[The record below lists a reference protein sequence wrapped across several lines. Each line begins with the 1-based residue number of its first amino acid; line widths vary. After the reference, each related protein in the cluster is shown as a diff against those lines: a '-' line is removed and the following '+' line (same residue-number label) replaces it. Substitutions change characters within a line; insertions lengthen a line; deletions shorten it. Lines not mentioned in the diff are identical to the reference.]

1 MYLQSLIIFVC
12 INMIAVGGLAL
23 LTGYTGIFS
32 CGHAGFMAIGAYT
45 SVIVF
50 KYFGIPYV
58 LAILLGGLASLLIG
72 LFIGYPALCNKME
85 GDAFAICM
93 IGFTAVV
100 RVVISNTKPYFNGAL
115 GISGIPKYSTVWP
128 VMIFTVVL
136 IFLLHNYI
144 RSDYGKNCI
153 AISQQEAAAEMVG
166 INVLKTKV
174 TSLAIS
180 AFYGGVGGGLYAFFA
195 TFLSPSTFA
204 EAKSDDL
211 LAACVLGGICSMSGP
226 LAAAAVL
233 IVVPEVLRFLAQ
245 WRLVF
250 YGLAFV
256 LIMQFKPEG
265 LMGYREFSF
274 KWVRNLFHKIGGKS
288 YGSADVA
295 SKD

>member
-1 MYLQSLIIFVC
+1 MYLESLVIFVC

-32 CGHAGFMAIGAYT
+32 CGHAGFMSIGAYA
-45 SVIVF
+45 SVVLF
-50 KYFGIPYV
+50 RHLGVPYV
-58 LAILLGGLASLLIG
+58 FAILLGGVAAMLIG
-72 LFIGYPALCNKME
+72 LLIGYPALRNKME

-100 RVVISNTKPYFNGAL
+100 RVVLSNTKTLINGAL
-115 GISGIPKYSTVWP
+115 GISGIPKLSSMWAVLG
-128 VMIFTVVL
+128 FTVVL
-136 IFLLHNYI
+136 IYLLHNYI

-153 AISQQEAAAEMVG
+153 AIAQQEPAAEMVG

-180 AFYGGVGGGLYAFFA
+180 AFYGGVAGGLYAFFA

-211 LAACVLGGICSMSGP
+211 LAAVVLGGICSMSGP

-233 IVVPEVLRFLAQ
+233 IVIPEVLRFLAL

-265 LMGYREFSF
+265 LMGYREFDFS
-274 KWVRNLFHKIGGKS
+274 WVGKLYKKIRGKTDES
-288 YGSADVA
+288 NAA
-295 SKD
+295 AKN